1 MHPALLDCTG
11 QLVAFWLLERGERQF
26 GIFPFEA
33 RRVVWYRRPSAPGGR
48 VRCRGRVRVD
58 RPGTTEA
65 TFEMVDER
73 GATAAVVEG
82 FQQRFVRFP
91 EAIHRLLFG
100 GAGGVLDDGAPLV
113 AGAGVDAID
122 AIDALD
128 RSFLTASWGI
138 WARALAHVALSERE
152 LDDWYREDSDGDRR
166 VARLL
171 SCMAARDARA
181 PRAQPSAGRWNTNSP
196 TAGVQH
202 KEPG

>member
-1 MHPALLDCTG
+1 M
-11 QLVAFWLLERGERQF
+11 
-26 GIFPFEA
+26 
-33 RRVVWYRRPSAPGGR
+33 
-48 VRCRGRVRVD
+48 RCRGRVRLD
-58 RPGTTEA
+58 RQGTTEA

-73 GATAAVVEG
+73 GATTAVVEG

-91 EAIHRLLFG
+91 EAVHRLLFG
-100 GAGGVLDDGAPLV
+100 GGGALGDGAPREAFD
-113 AGAGVDAID
+113 AGPGGV
-122 AIDALD
+122 DALD

-138 WARALAHVALSERE
+138 WARALAHVVLSERE

-196 TAGVQH
+196 SAGVQQ
-202 KEPG
+202 KEQG